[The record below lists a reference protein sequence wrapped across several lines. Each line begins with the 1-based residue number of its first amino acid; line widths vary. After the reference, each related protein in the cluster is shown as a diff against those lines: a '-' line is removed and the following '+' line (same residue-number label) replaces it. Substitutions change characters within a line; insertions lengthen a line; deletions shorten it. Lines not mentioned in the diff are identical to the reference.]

1 MPIPADRWTVVR
13 PSAHPWEQEA
23 LDYLR
28 AALPGDEGWYGWS
41 NFEFLSP
48 NGAIYE
54 VDAVVLSPV
63 EWVFFLGPF
72 LALVR
77 SLRTEGEWMKKV
89 RFSDEKIVEIVRES
103 RAHGVPEA
111 AKKYQVSEQSIY
123 SWRRRFG
130 TMETNQVSELKKVQ
144 QENAKLKKL
153 LAERDLEIDVM
164 KETLSKK
171 W

>member
-1 MPIPADRWTVVR
+1 
-13 PSAHPWEQEA
+13 
-23 LDYLR
+23 
-28 AALPGDEGWYGWS
+28 
-41 NFEFLSP
+41 
-48 NGAIYE
+48 
-54 VDAVVLSPV
+54 
-63 EWVFFLGPF
+63 
-72 LALVR
+72 
-77 SLRTEGEWMKKV
+77 MKKV

-144 QENAKLKKL
+144 QENSKLKKL